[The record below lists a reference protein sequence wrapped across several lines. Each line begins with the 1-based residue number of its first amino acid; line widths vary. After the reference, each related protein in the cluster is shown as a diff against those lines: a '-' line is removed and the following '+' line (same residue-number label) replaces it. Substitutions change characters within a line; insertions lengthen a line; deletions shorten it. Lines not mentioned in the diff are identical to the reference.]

1 MASSCLSRLQKS
13 VSVLRLTVGLAADRQ
28 FRLDRN
34 VAVTSALGQFLYD
47 SHVTRCYTAEVKYPN
62 RTSASVKSAIERE
75 VKLTVGA
82 GFRLPPLKG
91 SPLPAQTLT
100 SVYFDTPDLRLARA
114 RITLRHR
121 TQGRR
126 SAWQLKLPLD
136 CGRREVEVAGNSSTP
151 PPQIL
156 DLLFIHL
163 QGGTIRPIARLRT
176 RRTGMRVGGSRGAEV
191 VLDEVAVL
199 KQSSE
204 VLIFREVEI
213 ERLDGD
219 ASLVDRLEKTL
230 RKAGAADHDGRPKLF
245 RALDMPAP
253 RQLAPP
259 HANDPAGAH
268 LRYILGHQLDTIL
281 SRDPGVRL
289 GGESE
294 DVHQMRVATRRMRS
308 VLRVARPLLKSE
320 WEEPLRAKLGWL
332 GRQLGEARD
341 LDVQIAYFKGQS
353 ESVKPQDRAAF
364 GRFLEYLQQK
374 RRKVQRQ
381 LMRDLRRPR
390 YVALINQLIPAVREP
405 AMVPTDELTIPDLAR
420 KAFRKLRK
428 AVKELDESATNA
440 KWHHVRI
447 RAKRARYAA
456 ELSEWSS
463 GRAATRFIAKIKII
477 QDQLGDLQDAV
488 MAEDHLRRFTSKRA
502 GRHSAF
508 LAGQMV
514 ERQRQRRHQAKQAFP
529 SAWRQVKKCGKQAWC

>member
-1 MASSCLSRLQKS
+1 
-13 VSVLRLTVGLAADRQ
+13 VELA
-28 FRLDRN
+28 
-34 VAVTSALGQFLYD
+34 G
-47 SHVTRCYTAEVKYPN
+47 K
-62 RTSASVKSAIERE
+62 
-75 VKLTVGA
+75 
-82 GFRLPPLKG
+82 
-91 SPLPAQTLT
+91 
-100 SVYFDTPDLRLARA
+100 
-114 RITLRHR
+114 
-121 TQGRR
+121 
-126 SAWQLKLPLD
+126 
-136 CGRREVEVAGNSSTP
+136 SSTP

-163 QGGTIRPIARLRT
+163 QGETVRPIATLRT
-176 RRTGMRVGGSRGAEV
+176 RRTGIRVGGSRGAEV

-204 VLIFREVEI
+204 VLMFREVEI

-219 ASLVDRLEKTL
+219 DSLVNRLEKTL

-245 RALDMPAP
+245 RALDLPAP

-259 HANDPAGAH
+259 HTGDPAVAH
-268 LRYILGHQLDTIL
+268 LRYILGRQLDILL

-308 VLRVARPLLKSE
+308 VLRVARPLLKPE
-320 WEEPLRAKLGWL
+320 WEEPLRHKLGWL

-353 ESVKPQDRAAF
+353 ESVKPQDRSTF

-374 RRKVQRQ
+374 RSKVQQQ
-381 LMRDLRRPR
+381 LVRHLRRPR

-405 AMVPTDELTIPDLAR
+405 EMGPHVDVTIPDLAR
-420 KAFRKLRK
+420 KAFKKLRK
-428 AVKELDESATNA
+428 AVKELDDSATNA
-440 KWHHVRI
+440 KWHCVRI

-456 ELSEWSS
+456 ELSEWCS
-463 GRAATRFIAKIKII
+463 GRAAARFIDKIKLI
-477 QDQLGDLQDAV
+477 QDQLGDVQDAV
-488 MAEDHLRRFTSKRA
+488 MAEDHLRRFTSKKA
-502 GRHSAF
+502 GKHSAF

-514 ERQRQRRHQAKQAFP
+514 ERQRQRRHKAKQAFP
-529 SAWRQVKKCGKQAWC
+529 STWRQVKKCGKQAWC

>member
-1 MASSCLSRLQKS
+1 M
-13 VSVLRLTVGLAADRQ
+13 G
-28 FRLDRN
+28 RN
-34 VAVTSALGQFLYD
+34 VVP
-47 SHVTRCYTAEVKYPN
+47 K
-62 RTSASVKSAIERE
+62 SASVKAAIERE
-75 VKLTVGA
+75 MKLAVDA
-82 GFRLPPLKG
+82 GFHLPSLKG
-91 SPLPAQTLT
+91 SRLPSKVLT
-100 SVYFDTPDLRLARA
+100 SVYYDTSDLRLARA

-121 TQGRR
+121 TQRR
-126 SAWQLKLPLD
+126 KTAWQLKLPLD
-136 CGRREVEVAGNSSTP
+136 CGRREVEMPGKGPAP

-163 QGGTIRPIARLRT
+163 QGAAVRPIATLRT
-176 RRTGMRVGGSRGAEV
+176 RRTGIRVGGSNGAEV

-219 ASLVDRLEKTL
+219 AALVARLEKTL
-230 RKAGAADHDGRPKLF
+230 RKAGASDHDGRPKVI
-245 RALDMPAP
+245 RALDLPAP
-253 RQLAPP
+253 RGLEPP
-259 HANDPAGAH
+259 KSGDPAGAH
-268 LRYILGHQLDTIL
+268 LRYILSHQLDAIL

-308 VLRVARPLLKSE
+308 VLRAARPLLKPG
-320 WEEPLRAKLGWL
+320 WEAPLRDKLGWL

-353 ESVKPQDRAAF
+353 DSVKAPDRSAF
-364 GRFLEYLQQK
+364 ERFIDYLQQK
-374 RRKVQRQ
+374 RNKVQQ
-381 LMRDLRRPR
+381 ELVSDLRRPR
-390 YVALINQLIPAVREP
+390 YVALVNRLIPAVRKP
-405 AMVPTDELTIPDLAR
+405 AIVPNNDVTLPDLAG

-428 AVKELDESATNA
+428 AAKALDDTASYA
-440 KWHHVRI
+440 KWHCVRI

-456 ELSEWSS
+456 ELAELAS
-463 GRAATRFIAKIKII
+463 GRAATQFIDQIKLI
-477 QDQLGDLQDAV
+477 QDQLGDIQDAV
-488 MAEDHLRRFTSKRA
+488 LAEKHLRRFTSKKA

-514 ERQRQRRHQAKQAFP
+514 ERQRQRRRGAKQAFS
-529 SAWRQVKKCGKQAWC
+529 SAWKKVKKCGKVVWC